1 MSLPSTFCI
10 AERSATPQLRLASMA
25 ARDQTAMG
33 FDLHSCRGFAMASTQ
48 VTDNALDRALLELE
62 SLGLARP
69 TNILLAE
76 YLIAL
81 SAEGLLDATAVA
93 DISAAYNRVRYAAV
107 PGEDDQTRAAAAP
120 IEQIAVRLRDLPAE
134 QREQLAQ
141 RIFKRLP
148 EEVDVAATEKST
160 ESSGQPSSPP
170 SSLGS
175 RPVPVA
181 SWPAPS
187 TLAPTDDVSGFPG
200 GVPVVTASPKSA
212 TSRWSRPW
220 TTVEG
225 FGLCCLATFFCGY
238 FLREASQVAFA
249 KTSEASERRR
259 DVWVS
264 PEAWVATIQA
274 RGIDELGVQHYRTAR
289 LALELALAC
298 SDDESSDHHAETLNA
313 LAWSYLF
320 PDQNGAKDPPRALE
334 LVTKA
339 LAIRRRPG
347 YIDTAAE
354 AHYQL
359 GNPMEAVRLEREAL
373 VRAQR
378 LPPWRQ
384 LQLTNELKTQLL
396 KFQNAERDLAAAK
409 TLPKAQ
415 SPSPTGSPTH

>member
-1 MSLPSTFCI
+1 M
-10 AERSATPQLRLASMA
+10 
-25 ARDQTAMG
+25 
-33 FDLHSCRGFAMASTQ
+33 
-48 VTDNALDRALLELE
+48 
-62 SLGLARP
+62 
-69 TNILLAE
+69 AE

-81 SAEGLLDATAVA
+81 SAEGLLDASAA
-93 DISAAYNRVRYAAV
+93 AEISAAYNRVRYAAV
-107 PGEDDQTRAAAAP
+107 PGEDDQTRAAAAS

-141 RIFKRLP
+141 RILQRLP
-148 EEVDVAATEKST
+148 EQVDVAATEKSA
-160 ESSGQPSSPP
+160 ESVQPSSPP
-170 SSLGS
+170 SSLAS
-175 RPVPVA
+175 RPAPVA

-187 TLAPTDDVSGFPG
+187 TLAISRSDDANDFAG
-200 GVPVVTASPKSA
+200 GKPFVTASPKSGPP
-212 TSRWSRPW
+212 RWRRPW
-220 TTVEG
+220 ATIEG
-225 FGLCCLATFFCGY
+225 FAICCLATFFCGY
-238 FLREASQVAFA
+238 FFREASQVAFA
-249 KTSEASERRR
+249 KTSEGGERRR

-289 LALELALAC
+289 LALELALVC
-298 SDDESSDHHAETLNA
+298 SDDESSDHHADTLNA

-339 LAIRRRPG
+339 LAIRRQPG

-373 VRAQR
+373 VRVQR

-384 LQLTNELKTQLL
+384 VQLTNELKTQLL

-415 SPSPTGSPTH
+415 SPSPTGTPAH